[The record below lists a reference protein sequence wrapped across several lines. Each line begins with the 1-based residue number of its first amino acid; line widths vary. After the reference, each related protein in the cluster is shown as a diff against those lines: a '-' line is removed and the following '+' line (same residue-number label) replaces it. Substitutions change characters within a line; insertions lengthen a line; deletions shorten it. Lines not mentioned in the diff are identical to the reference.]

1 MQNLK
6 ATTSEVVHLKTL
18 WAVHYKPLQEVHSIR
33 YSQTNES
40 SGCIFCVNDVEQ
52 ACFDEFHQWHPA
64 RLSSGI
70 VTIHYFQKCFIRCRE
85 LAYIQFYKAR
95 NAGFILIV
103 TCAGLFCT
111 DAFVKTDNRNQYS
124 SCSGA

>member
-1 MQNLK
+1 SFFFGGGRLNCLTLRK
-6 ATTSEVVHLKTL
+6 IILLKTVKGFCCL
-18 WAVHYKPLQEVHSIR
+18 MQEIK
-33 YSQTNES
+33 N
-40 SGCIFCVNDVEQ
+40 
-52 ACFDEFHQWHPA
+52 
-64 RLSSGI
+64 GI
-70 VTIHYFQKCFIRCRE
+70 DRTHQKCFIRCRE

>member
-1 MQNLK
+1 M
-6 ATTSEVVHLKTL
+6 SEFVLYLCKVMEEKRISS
-18 WAVHYKPLQEVHSIR
+18 PL
-33 YSQTNES
+33 
-40 SGCIFCVNDVEQ
+40 FC
-52 ACFDEFHQWHPA
+52 AIP
-64 RLSSGI
+64 
-70 VTIHYFQKCFIRCRE
+70 
-85 LAYIQFYKAR
+85 FYKAR